1 MKVKD
6 LIKEINRCKKVYG
19 KDFLDWDI
27 YTEQCVEEDKVYK
40 RTEQNWKII
49 KEGGID
55 DWEYFNCAGFNTI
68 MPKEKIFT
76 INVNY

>member
-6 LIKEINRCKKVYG
+6 LIKEIQYCKKNYG
-19 KDFLDWDI
+19 SDFLEWDV
-27 YTEQCVEEDKVYK
+27 YTEQLSEEEKKDYTTIKD
-40 RTEQNWKII
+40 
-49 KEGGID
+49 KEG
-55 DWEYFNCAGFNTI
+55 WEYAKCFGFNTI